1 MDYKVTHFE
10 KSELTPIGGEP
21 AYSTL
26 ELLLKELKANA
37 CNVHSNLGGGAH
49 SHLGLVISPASYAHL
64 SAIPFTRPPFPGLE
78 ANIPVGATQHA
89 ARFLRLQFDESPQVY
104 HEVENVDKAL
114 KQQIVQAVEPCYLDA
129 VQNCTSDTITIPV
142 YEVMEHLFNTYG
154 EITPETFQQKEQ
166 EIKSKT
172 FDPNTN
178 SIDSLYK
185 DIDDLVDL
193 SGRTGVPTTPEQSVT
208 ISYVILWRCGV
219 LKDYLKTWNAKLAAE
234 KTWNNFKSHFRHGVK
249 EYKNL
254 RGTVMHDSQFGQH
267 HQANLLQ

>member
-1 MDYKVTHFE
+1 
-10 KSELTPIGGEP
+10 
-21 AYSTL
+21 
-26 ELLLKELKANA
+26 
-37 CNVHSNLGGGAH
+37 
-49 SHLGLVISPASYAHL
+49 
-64 SAIPFTRPPFPGLE
+64 
-78 ANIPVGATQHA
+78 
-89 ARFLRLQFDESPQVY
+89 
-104 HEVENVDKAL
+104 
-114 KQQIVQAVEPCYLDA
+114 
-129 VQNCTSDTITIPV
+129 
-142 YEVMEHLFNTYG
+142 MEHLFNTFG

-254 RGTVMHDSQFGQH
+254 RGPVMHDSQFGQH
-267 HQANLLQ
+267 HQANLLQQLRDDVRTVISEEIAKHTANFASPFSSSEPPLPSPPFHEQSLPSPTFHDPYAPDSQMDHMANALSEYKQLVPQLINQVKELQQRLGLGLGLGP